1 MYSKYKKNYFS
12 QNGED
17 GIIEKIIS
25 DLKITKKLFVC
36 EFGAWDGVFLS
47 NTFNLVKKF
56 NAIALMIEGDG
67 QRFKDLIK
75 TSEKNPSII
84 PINKYVKLGGQFC
97 LDVILEEN
105 NFPNNFDVLSI
116 DIDSNDLEIWESLNN
131 FKPKIVVIEINSGI
145 LPGIEQK
152 HDPKNKR
159 QGNSFTSTLIVANKK
174 GYSLIIHTGNLIFL
188 RNDLVNKI
196 KFDQELLSNPDKLFD
211 HSWINDKKKENNIII
226 RILKI
231 LTPKI
236 ISKNI
241 SSSLKY
247 TIIKFLNKKNN

>member
-56 NAIALMIEGDG
+56 NAIALLIEGDSE
-67 QRFKDLIK
+67 RFNDLIK
-75 TSEKNPSII
+75 TSKKNPSII
-84 PINKYVKLGGQFC
+84 PVNKYVKSSGHCC
-97 LDVILEEN
+97 LDEILKEN

-131 FKPKIVVIEINSGI
+131 YNPKIVVIEINSGI

-152 HDPKNKR
+152 HNLEDNK

-174 GYSLIIHTGNLIFL
+174 GYSLIVHTGNLIFL
-188 RNDLVNKI
+188 RNDLINKI
-196 KFDQELLSNPDKLFD
+196 EFNQELLNDPNKLFD
-211 HSWINDKKKENNIII
+211 YDWINVKKKDNNIII
-226 RILKI
+226 RILKTLI
-231 LTPKI
+231 PKFI
-236 ISKNI
+236 RKNI

-247 TIIKFLNKKNN
+247 NIIKILNKINK

>member
-56 NAIALMIEGDG
+56 NAIALLIEGDSE
-67 QRFKDLIK
+67 RFNDLIK
-75 TSEKNPSII
+75 TSKKNPSII
-84 PINKYVKLGGQFC
+84 PVNKYVKSSGHCC
-97 LDVILEEN
+97 LDKILKEN

-131 FKPKIVVIEINSGI
+131 HNPKIVVIEINSGI

-152 HDPKNKR
+152 HNLKDNK

-174 GYSLIIHTGNLIFL
+174 GYSLIVHTGNLIFL
-188 RNDLVNKI
+188 RNDLINKI
-196 KFDQELLSNPDKLFD
+196 EFNQELLNDPNKLFD
-211 HSWINDKKKENNIII
+211 YDWINVKKNDNNIII

-231 LTPKI
+231 LIPKFI
-236 ISKNI
+236 RKNI

-247 TIIKFLNKKNN
+247 NIIRILNKINK

>member
-25 DLKITKKLFVC
+25 DLKITEKLFVC

-56 NAIALMIEGDG
+56 DALALMIEGDKE
-67 QRFKDLIK
+67 RFKDLIK
-75 TSEKNPSII
+75 TSKKNPTVI
-84 PINKYVKLGGQFC
+84 PVNKYVKLSGHCC
-97 LDVILEEN
+97 LDEILREN

-152 HDPKNKR
+152 HNLENKK

-196 KFDQELLSNPDKLFD
+196 EFDQELLNDPDKLFD
-211 HSWINDKKKENNIII
+211 HSWINDKKKDGNIII

-231 LTPKI
+231 LIPKI

-247 TIIKFLNKKNN
+247 NIIKFLNKINS